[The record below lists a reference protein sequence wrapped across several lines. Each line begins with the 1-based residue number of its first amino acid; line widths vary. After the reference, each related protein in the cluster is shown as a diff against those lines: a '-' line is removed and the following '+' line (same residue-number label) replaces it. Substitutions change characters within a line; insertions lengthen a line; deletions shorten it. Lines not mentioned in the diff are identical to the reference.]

1 MSLADLVFSRPP
13 ITGAPHLVFG
23 DTDDGPPSIPDT
35 TLHASGKLSGLRG
48 HIGLVAAAVFRGG
61 GRISGL
67 RGSVALQYDSRV
79 YRYRE
84 GSAVARHNPAV
95 ASTVAAGLGWGQ
107 SAPHPGGT
115 GARWQAG
122 RSAAK
127 SVDLR
132 QNTTA
137 PVLRAPSARWQR
149 ALGTQAAFT
158 AVQQHGL
165 AHSVDARLLHQVATH
180 LQRSA
185 ALGLQAAIELHL
197 EPRAHWTRAE
207 PVLVMHQGRSGAST
221 IHPSRQFHAARWQ
234 TAMRPLSG
242 RSPAPQPPLPHAPC
256 YLPDPNL
263 VFEAAWSADA
273 HLVFVCER
281 HEPGPEPEPQPGIVV
296 PIRRVYMTVNNI
308 SLRRVAGNIA
318 LPAASF
324 SMSIDVDSW
333 TWSWS
338 ATMPSDARQYL
349 VPVDGAPVE
358 VEASVNGVPYRL
370 AVEAISR
377 DRTFAK
383 SRISVRGRGL
393 AAVLDAPYA
402 PTLNFGNTAA
412 RTAQQLMA
420 DVLTVNG
427 VGIGWDVDWGLTDW
441 LVPGNIWTH
450 QGSYISAINQIA
462 SAAGG
467 YVQPHATLQTLRILP
482 RYPAGPWDWA
492 TVSPDFELPSAVVT
506 VEGIEWATKPGYN
519 RAHVSGVA
527 GGIQAQATR
536 TGTAGNL
543 PAPMVTDSL
552 ITHADAARQRA
563 LQVLADVG
571 AQARVTLKMPVL
583 AETGI
588 ITPGKFIRYT
598 DGPDTR
604 IGIVRGTS
612 LDWSVPTLRQT
623 LDLETHGTD

>member
-1 MSLADLVFSRPP
+1 
-13 ITGAPHLVFG
+13 
-23 DTDDGPPSIPDT
+23 
-35 TLHASGKLSGLRG
+35 
-48 HIGLVAAAVFRGG
+48 
-61 GRISGL
+61 
-67 RGSVALQYDSRV
+67 
-79 YRYRE
+79 
-84 GSAVARHNPAV
+84 
-95 ASTVAAGLGWGQ
+95 
-107 SAPHPGGT
+107 
-115 GARWQAG
+115 
-122 RSAAK
+122 
-127 SVDLR
+127 
-132 QNTTA
+132 
-137 PVLRAPSARWQR
+137 
-149 ALGTQAAFT
+149 
-158 AVQQHGL
+158 
-165 AHSVDARLLHQVATH
+165 
-180 LQRSA
+180 
-185 ALGLQAAIELHL
+185 
-197 EPRAHWTRAE
+197 
-207 PVLVMHQGRSGAST
+207 
-221 IHPSRQFHAARWQ
+221 
-234 TAMRPLSG
+234 
-242 RSPAPQPPLPHAPC
+242 
-256 YLPDPNL
+256 
-263 VFEAAWSADA
+263 
-273 HLVFVCER
+273 
-281 HEPGPEPEPQPGIVV
+281 
-296 PIRRVYMTVNNI
+296 MTVNNI

-370 AVEAISR
+370 AVEGISR

-441 LVPGNIWTH
+441 LVPPSIWTH

-467 YVQPHATLQTLRILP
+467 YVQPHATLQTLRVLP

-506 VEGIEWATKPGYN
+506 VEGIEWATKPAYN

-536 TGTAGNL
+536 AGTAGNL
-543 PAPMVTDSL
+543 SAPMVTDSL

-571 AQARVTLKMPVL
+571 AQARVTLKLPVL

-612 LDWSVPTLRQT
+612 LDWSAPTLRQT